1 MGLVFFLEGVFH
13 GNVQDFRTKASMAT
27 VEKGADVEKRT
38 DRFSKGEPYSKA
50 HVYRLYL
57 HYVMQYSVWKPRR
70 R

>member
-38 DRFSKGEPYSKA
+38 GRFSKGEPTPGPAYIA
-50 HVYRLYL
+50 FTCIT
-57 HYVMQYSVWKPRR
+57 
-70 R
+70 